1 MACGYLFFKGG
12 NGMKPCKDCTYGSKR
27 VDNFGHIHEFFPCG
41 LTDKLVHE
49 NHTCKEHIDKDVKK
63 WM

>member
-1 MACGYLFFKGG
+1 
-12 NGMKPCKDCTYGSKR
+12 MKPCKDCTYGSKR

-63 WM
+63 WL